1 LRNTNR
7 PVFRPVEAI
16 AGPIFTV
23 FSLFTDKLQINI
35 DQLGKSMRIAGER
48 GASGLP
54 PIAEA
59 TLTNWG
65 SRDFTVISNR
75 GARRLAQQDM

>member
-1 LRNTNR
+1 
-7 PVFRPVEAI
+7 VFYHLTLLAH
-16 AGPIFTV
+16 
-23 FSLFTDKLQINI
+23 SMQI

-75 GARRLAQQDM
+75 GARMLAQQDM